1 MLAGVYLLG
10 LIMISLVPEYG
21 THEYVRWR
29 SYVTADS
36 LRSIVDVTDTF
47 AMQTLRNVLLRANV
61 PIDLARSST
70 EQVLQFAA
78 RCVNFGELVLVVD
91 AKQGRHTNQWI
102 SSHDL
107 ARGHARASSAVMAP
121 PVEEPDETA
130 VKSLKAASNIRDFT
144 LTLNEEYYT
153 VLGMHAVLVDGTRYK
168 LTTDLGEV
176 REGTVRGGEIKE
188 AKIALDQSALVEIIK
203 PK

>member
-1 MLAGVYLLG
+1 
-10 LIMISLVPEYG
+10 MISLVPEYG

-121 PVEEPDETA
+121 PV
-130 VKSLKAASNIRDFT
+130 
-144 LTLNEEYYT
+144 
-153 VLGMHAVLVDGTRYK
+153 
-168 LTTDLGEV
+168 
-176 REGTVRGGEIKE
+176 
-188 AKIALDQSALVEIIK
+188 
-203 PK
+203 

>member
-1 MLAGVYLLG
+1 
-10 LIMISLVPEYG
+10 MISLVPEYG

-29 SYVTADS
+29 TYVTADS

-91 AKQGRHTNQWI
+91 AKQGRHTNQSCCI
-102 SSHDL
+102 GQIRLRPQDQYKLFRVVLGRTSSL
-107 ARGHARASSAVMAP
+107 INMEPLPRLQASSSKLRMWARSSRSATRVALALQMKQRKLRAGALRQARSM
-121 PVEEPDETA
+121 TTR
-130 VKSLKAASNIRDFT
+130 KLRT
-144 LTLNEEYYT
+144 TR
-153 VLGMHAVLVDGTRYK
+153 HATR
-168 LTTDLGEV
+168 
-176 REGTVRGGEIKE
+176 
-188 AKIALDQSALVEIIK
+188 
-203 PK
+203 